1 MQIKYNNGIPR
12 TSYNDEEHWKKLW
25 RKTLM
30 LTLAKQKPSFVQR
43 GFIEIESYFNNRL
56 CQNPGS
62 DSQIESRL
70 EEINR
75 TVFRSP
81 RGVRGMFV
89 DFNNFRIHNH
99 DTNSG
104 YEIANLMETITGLSL
119 HDKDWIQENYPGLHA
134 FGKYAEQQIKSQE

>member
-12 TSYNDEEHWKKLW
+12 TSYNDEEHRKKYW
-25 RKTLM
+25 RKTLK
-30 LTLAKQKPSFVQR
+30 LTKHDPSYVQS
-43 GFIEIESYFNNRL
+43 GFTEIEIYFRNRL
-56 CQNPGS
+56 SQNPSS
-62 DSQIESRL
+62 DLQIVGRL
-70 EEINR
+70 EQINQ

-89 DFNNFRIHNH
+89 DFNNFRIHNP

-119 HDKDWIQENYPGLHA
+119 HDEDWMQENYPGPHA
-134 FGKYAEQQIKSQE
+134 FGNYAWQQVCESQE